1 MKKLL
6 VFIALIMGTVSVYA
20 GDIKFKLRQQTIAS
34 NISGGV
40 INRGDQFELWID
52 ANGNSNNT
60 TRQLLFDLQFD
71 NANFE
76 LISANHTGT
85 GGNGGVLPQ
94 QSTISISHYVYPG
107 YSFNTSQLNSTA
119 NGTSN
124 YQNASYSYTQGGPN
138 AILRV
143 TLTWSTNNAMPYT
156 GHDRLI
162 VLRFKLRDAST
173 AYTFNPIKLN
183 FVAGWDANGAWNNTI
198 MESPLSSTVQ
208 MNQNFGKYVSGKVDL
223 NSNIHTVSPLK
234 VSFRDTV
241 ANTSALFDVNSD
253 GTININQSQLAANK
267 VYDVTVMTRMDT
279 FYATMNSAITISD
292 FSAAQAE
299 FTSANLDGTMSNQ
312 SIKTGQSSYAADIN
326 RDRSFNGGDLPM
338 LLAQV
343 AGIDT
348 LVNLPSGYTIGSGGY
363 IGLPTWHATQATSI
377 PGATEFAYFVAN
389 GYSSGVSRFHI
400 DKREFVQGGPTA
412 DQIKSIQIFD
422 LYAGPVQY
430 DAALSDNT
438 WAVYKVPSSFSNV
451 GTSIYSQ
458 YIRATNQSGEYALK
472 CEYEFN
478 NNPNN
483 TWGAITPANWTTIT
497 APKTYFRTGALGT
510 NAQLNL
516 KYIVWGD
523 VNRSHSSQVVT
534 FDGTTTTVQTNAV
547 NSLRGNDA
555 FVSMAN
561 STMAAVE
568 TTNEVRTIDV
578 NLSNVTVT
586 SNNIEIPVT
595 VDTKGANVS
604 GLQFEFKYDPTKI
617 KFEEV
622 LLNLPNTWYTFV
634 NTAAGRVKFGSLE
647 RNNISFINGSNL
659 VPFKLKFSSL
669 VNGLDLLTV
678 IRVSQVMDASD
689 NKGVQLNI
697 NLNSDKIKLV
707 GYNNF

>member
-1 MKKLL
+1 MKKLFL
-6 VFIALIMGTVSVYA
+6 LALLSFITMFSYA
-20 GDIKFKLRQQTIAS
+20 QIKFKLRQSSITS
-34 NISGGV
+34 NIGGTV

-52 ANGNSNNT
+52 ANGNGNNT

-107 YSFNTSQLNSTA
+107 YSFNSSQLNTTS

-124 YQNASYSYTQGGPN
+124 YQNSAYSYTQGGPN

-143 TLTWSTNNAMPYT
+143 NLNWATNNAMPYSSY
-156 GHDRLI
+156 DRLI

-183 FVAGWDANGAWNNTI
+183 FVAGWDVNGAYNNTI
-198 MESPLSSTVQ
+198 QESPLSSTVQ
-208 MNQNFGKYVSGKVDL
+208 MNQNFGKYVSAKVDL
-223 NSNIHTVSPLK
+223 NSNLHTISPLK

-241 ANTSALFDVNSD
+241 TNTGVLFDVNSD
-253 GTININQSQLAANK
+253 GTVNINQSLLAANK
-267 VYDVTVMTRMDT
+267 VYDVSVMARMDT
-279 FYATMNSAITISD
+279 FYSIMNSAITISD
-292 FSAAQAE
+292 FTSAQAE
-299 FTSANLDGTMSNQ
+299 FTSANLDGSMSNTT
-312 SIKTGQSSYAADIN
+312 IKTGQSSYAADIN
-326 RDRSFNGGDLPM
+326 KDRSFNGGDLPM

-363 IGLPTWHATQATSI
+363 ISLPSWHATQATSI
-377 PGATEFAYFVAN
+377 PGAVEFAYFVVN
-389 GYSSGVSRFHI
+389 GYSSGVSRLHI

-412 DQIKSIQIFD
+412 DQIKSVQVFD

-430 DAALSDNT
+430 DAGLSDNT

-458 YIRATNQSGEYALK
+458 YIRATAQSGEYALK

-478 NNPNN
+478 NSPNN
-483 TWGAITPANWTTIT
+483 VWGAITPANWNTIT
-497 APKTYFRTGALGT
+497 APKSYFRTGALGT

-516 KYIVWGD
+516 KYILWGD

-534 FDGTTTTVQTNAV
+534 FDGTTTTVQTNAA
-547 NSLRGNDA
+547 NSLFKNEA

-561 STMAAVE
+561 TTMSTAQASTE
-568 TTNEVRTIDV
+568 SGSIDV
-578 NLSNVTVT
+578 NLSNITVT
-586 SNNIEIPVT
+586 SNNIEIPVGINT
-595 VDTKGANVS
+595 NGNPVS
-604 GLQFEFKYDPTKI
+604 GLQFEFKYDPTKL

-622 LLNLPNTWYTFV
+622 ALTLPNTWYTFV
-634 NTAAGRVKFGSLE
+634 NTTTGRVKFGSLDK
-647 RNNISFINGSNL
+647 NNTEAINGTSL

-669 VNGLDLLTV
+669 VNGLDILTV
-678 IRVSQVMDASD
+678 IRVSPTMDASN
-689 NKGVQLNI
+689 NKGVQLGI
-697 NLNSDKIKLV
+697 KLNSDKIKLT